1 MGVKKS
7 IIPNLFTMGNMLMG
21 FVSILFSAKY
31 VSPFGNHDYLLIAGI
46 LIFIGALF
54 DASDGAVARALN
66 VESEIGMQLDS
77 FADAVTYGIA
87 PGVLAYQAFLH
98 ELPEIYFGIS
108 SGVIAAA
115 IFPVCAVY
123 RLARFNIE
131 DGGKGFKG
139 LPSPPA
145 GMIVGIVPAMYSVN
159 VLFVGEVNCEVNVY
173 QYLIFYV
180 IIALLMVSVIDYS
193 KLFSD
198 IWKLGVA
205 ARIITIVVI
214 VLLLIFA
221 KAISIFFVTGI
232 YILWGIF
239 KYAALNFFKKG
250 TQLKQNDNCRAV

>member
-1 MGVKKS
+1 MVLKKS
-7 IIPNLFTMGNMLMG
+7 IIPNSFTMGNMLMG
-21 FVSILFSAKY
+21 FFSILFSAKY
-31 VSPFGNHDYLLIAGI
+31 VSPFGNHDYLVIAGF
-46 LIFIGALF
+46 LIFIGAIF
-54 DASDGAVARALN
+54 DASDGAVARALK

-98 ELPEIYFGIS
+98 ELPELFCGVS

-145 GMIVGIVPAMYSVN
+145 GIIAGIVPAMYSVN
-159 VLFVGEVNCEVNVY
+159 VLFIGEVNCEVTVY
-173 QYLIFYV
+173 QYLVFYCF
-180 IIALLMVSVIDYS
+180 IALLMVSVIDYS

-198 IWKLGVA
+198 IWRMGIA
-205 ARIITIVVI
+205 ARIITVVVV

-221 KAISIFFVTGI
+221 KGIAIFFITGI
-232 YILWGIF
+232 YVLWGIF
-239 KYAALNFFKKG
+239 KYIIKFFKKRG
-250 TQLKQNDNCRAV
+250 ALKSA

>member
-1 MGVKKS
+1 MGVRKS

-21 FVSILFSAKY
+21 FISILFSAKY
-31 VSPFGNHDYLLIAGI
+31 VSPFGNHDYLVIAGF
-46 LIFIGALF
+46 LIFVGALF

-87 PGVLAYQAFLH
+87 PGVLAYQALLH
-98 ELPEIYFGIS
+98 ELPELFLGIS

-115 IFPVCAVY
+115 IFPVCAIY

-145 GMIVGIVPAMYSVN
+145 GIIVAIIPAMYSVN
-159 VLFVGEVNCEVNVY
+159 VLFVGDVYFEFNVY
-173 QYLIFYV
+173 QYLVFYV
-180 IIALLMVSVIDYS
+180 IIALLMVSAIDYS

-198 IWKLGVA
+198 IWRLGVA
-205 ARIITIVVI
+205 ARIITLVVI
-214 VLLLIFA
+214 ILLLIFA
-221 KAISIFFVTGI
+221 KSISIFIVTGI
-232 YILWGIF
+232 YVLWGIF
-239 KYAALNFFKKG
+239 KYIIKFFQKE
-250 TQLKQNDNCRAV
+250 TA

>member
-1 MGVKKS
+1 MVVRKS

-31 VSPFGNHDYLLIAGI
+31 VSPFGNHDYLVVAGF
-46 LIFIGALF
+46 LIFIGAIF
-54 DASDGAVARALN
+54 DATDGAVARALH
-66 VESEIGMQLDS
+66 VESEIGRHLDS

-98 ELPEIYFGIS
+98 ELPELFCGVS
-108 SGVIAAA
+108 SGIIAAA

-145 GMIVGIVPAMYSVN
+145 GMLVGIVPAMYSVN
-159 VLFVGEVNCEVNVY
+159 VLFVGEVNCEVSVY
-173 QYLIFYV
+173 QYLVFYV

-198 IWKLGVA
+198 IWRLGVA
-205 ARIITIVVI
+205 ARITTIVVI

-221 KAISIFFVTGI
+221 KGIAVFFVTAI
-232 YILWGIF
+232 YVLWGVL
-239 KYAALNFFKKG
+239 KYLLKCFKKKEAQG
-250 TQLKQNDNCRAV
+250 NV